1 MTRLCLWGYTGGS
14 GGPAHAHAPGLGL
27 QQARPGQAVSASAGY
42 GELFGGSAFGTGRQ
56 GGGIWGSG
64 RAVQSAA
71 GDPAA
76 PMDALR
82 AAASIADDDNDTHM
96 GWR

>member
-1 MTRLCLWGYTGGS
+1 
-14 GGPAHAHAPGLGL
+14 
-27 QQARPGQAVSASAGY
+27 
-42 GELFGGSAFGTGRQ
+42 
-56 GGGIWGSG
+56 
-64 RAVQSAA
+64 VQSAA